1 MRRRFLRADRR
12 DGSGRDDT
20 PAAYRRRARGL
31 GKADRG
37 MPRAVKRFVQTVL
50 LLLLSPFAFL
60 ALGLTLAVVRLGDF
74 LTGDD

>member
-1 MRRRFLRADRR
+1 MRQAYR

>member
-1 MRRRFLRADRR
+1 MRLRFLRADRR
-12 DGSGRDDT
+12 DGGWRV
-20 PAAYRRRARGL
+20 PARPAYRRRARGL

>member
-1 MRRRFLRADRR
+1 
-12 DGSGRDDT
+12 
-20 PAAYRRRARGL
+20 
-31 GKADRG
+31 

-50 LLLLSPFAFL
+50 LLLLSPFAIL